1 MRTHGADAPDSGPS
15 TGAEIQ
21 PPGNGAPRSPTGYLT
36 RLWAAIPKFCA
47 ALLVALGGGVLWG
60 WAFDI
65 PMLKSVVP
73 GFASLKA
80 NGALCFV
87 LAGLALALLDEPDS
101 RARRQW
107 GMASAVLIILISGLT
122 LLEQFDG
129 IGLTID
135 QFLIRDTDTSPALH
149 PGRIATATAGGLF
162 LGGWAFVC
170 QALARRN
177 PRFMAA
183 SRWLARGVMAI
194 GGIALIGY
202 GINFNYLY
210 TWYAFGAMGLNTAVG
225 LIILGMGLCAMNRV
239 PHPVADDRRIT
250 WLATAL
256 LAGVA
261 GITGI
266 AVSAIIE
273 NEVERALNEGL
284 RIGLDSHLAQ
294 VKSSVELRTTR
305 AEIITTRPNLLR
317 QLRELARQSGATEA
331 HGEIQRVLESFTPHG
346 FSGIAVH
353 APDGREVAQ
362 MGTFVDDPALEVRL
376 DGPGEAYLLWKDGFF
391 LRHRLPLRDAEGP
404 LGTVLAE
411 QPLPNLTQA
420 VLENQ
425 SLGESVEFVL
435 CRNGVPDS
443 FRCFPTRLTP
453 RPFSVEPLR
462 DGPNRFVY
470 RAMAEGFGFGSTVD
484 YRGRRVLGAF
494 GPVDNLGL
502 VAVLKIDAADLYGA
516 IGAKFMLVMLLTT
529 ALIAGGSFLVR
540 TRVRPLAAA
549 LETRVRERTAELLAS
564 NARLKESEQRF
575 RQVSELSSQWIWE
588 QDAAGRYIFSNGA
601 VKEILGYA
609 PEEIIGHCYQDFFTE
624 EHRAQRRAEQGNI
637 AAMKHGFA
645 GVINHYCHKDGHE
658 VHTESSG
665 APIRSGEG
673 AVARWRG
680 VDYDIGWQKAKQAAE
695 AASRA
700 KSEFLANMSH
710 EIRTPINGIIGMIEL
725 GLDTD
730 LNPEQREYLT
740 MARESAESLLRLI
753 NDILDFS
760 KIEAGKLDLEPIPF
774 NLRDSVETVIKTL
787 ALRAHKQGL
796 ELACHIPPDL
806 PDRLVGDT
814 GRLCQ
819 VIVNLVGNAIKFTER
834 GEVLVDVA
842 EDSRT
847 DEEIVLHVTVKD
859 TGIGVPFEK
868 QRTIFEAFAQAD
880 GSTTRKFG
888 GTGLGLAISSRLV
901 ALMGGRIWLE
911 SRGTGQGS
919 TFHFTARLGLQ
930 TGAAVDI
937 VEDLPDAKGLP
948 VLIVDDNATNRRIL
962 EEVLVNWGMNP
973 LAVESGQAALDEM
986 ERLAAAGDPLPLV
999 LLDAMMP
1006 KMDGF
1011 QLAERIKQ
1019 HPEFARATIMML
1031 SSAVQRGDT
1040 ARCRKLGIA
1049 SYLTKPV
1056 KQSDLLDAILAALK
1070 PSKQEVRPV
1079 SAIRPDPAENVR
1091 PLRVLLAEDN
1101 PVNQRLVVRM
1111 LEKRGHSVALANN
1124 GKEAVAAVETELFD
1138 VALMDVQMPEM
1149 DGFEATAAIRG
1160 IEEASGR
1167 HTPIIAM
1174 TAHAMKGD
1182 RERCLAAGMDDY
1194 ISKPLQTRR
1203 LFELMESVTPEPE
1216 SAHDAIPEP
1225 PEPSGS
1231 EDDAAGF
1238 DRNAALARVDGDES
1252 LLREIAELFFVQTP
1266 VLLADIKDA
1275 IARRD
1280 SQELERA
1287 AHTLKSSVGNFAAK
1301 GAFEAALRLEKMGAG
1316 GNLTEVESAYD
1327 ELVDAVNRLGAGL
1340 AGLKAPEVR
1349 AA

>member
-1 MRTHGADAPDSGPS
+1 MRTSSADSPPDGRIRALSLS
-15 TGAEIQ
+15 H
-21 PPGNGAPRSPTGYLT
+21 
-36 RLWAAIPKFCA
+36 LWRVLPKLCA
-47 ALLVALGGGVLWG
+47 ALLAALGGAVLWG
-60 WAFDI
+60 WVFDV
-65 PMLKSVVP
+65 PALKSVVP

-80 NGALCFV
+80 NGAACFV
-87 LAGLALALLDEPDS
+87 LTGLALALLDGPETCP
-101 RARRQW
+101 RRQW
-107 GMASAVLIILISGLT
+107 GMALAAVVILISGLT
-122 LLEQFDG
+122 LLEQFAWL
-129 IGLTID
+129 GLAID
-135 QFLIRDTDTSPALH
+135 QLLIQDTDTPPWLH
-149 PGRIATATAGGLF
+149 PGRIATATSAGLF
-162 LGGWAFVC
+162 LGGWGLLC
-170 QALARRN
+170 LALARRKS
-177 PRFMAA
+177 RYYTV
-183 SRWLARGVMAI
+183 SRWLARGVLSI

-202 GINFNYLY
+202 LINFNFLY
-210 TWYAFGAMGLNTAVG
+210 SWYAFGSMGLNTAVG
-225 LIILGMGLCAMNRV
+225 LVLLGSGLCAMNQA
-239 PHPVADDRRIT
+239 PAASASDDLRIT

-261 GITGI
+261 GITGV
-266 AVSAIIE
+266 AVAAIVE
-273 NEVERALNEGL
+273 NEVERALNQGL
-284 RIGLDSHLAQ
+284 RIGLDSHIAQ
-294 VKSSVELRTTR
+294 VESSIALRATR
-305 AEIITTRPNLLR
+305 TEIVTNRVLMLENLRKLLGHPGHADYR
-317 QLRELARQSGATEA
+317 ALIRKD
-331 HGEIQRVLESFTPHG
+331 LESFAPHG
-346 FSGIAVH
+346 FSGMSVTLPDGTEAARMGEFVH
-353 APDGREVAQ
+353 APV
-362 MGTFVDDPALEVRL
+362 LEIRL
-376 DGPGEAYLLWKDGFF
+376 DGPHETYLFWHDGFF
-391 LRHRLPLRDAEGP
+391 LRQRLPLRDALGP
-404 LGTVLAE
+404 LGAVAAE
-411 QPLPNLTQA
+411 QPLPSLTQA
-420 VLENQ
+420 VMENQ
-425 SLGESVEFVL
+425 ALGETVEFAL
-435 CRNGVPDS
+435 CRQQAPDS

-453 RPFSVEPLR
+453 QPFSVGPLQ
-462 DGPNRFVY
+462 DGPRRFVF
-470 RAMAEGFGFGSTVD
+470 RAMAEGIGFGSAVD

-494 GPVDNLGL
+494 GPVGDGGL
-502 VAVLKIDAADLYGA
+502 VAVLKIDADELYGA
-516 IGAKFMLVMLLTT
+516 IGKRLFLVILLTA
-529 ALIAGGSFLVR
+529 ALIAGGGVLIR

-549 LETRVRERTAELLAS
+549 LETRVRERTAELSEA
-564 NARLKESEQRF
+564 NARLKESEERF

-588 QDAAGRYIFSNGA
+588 QDAAGRYVFSNGA
-601 VKEILGYA
+601 VKEILGYE
-609 PEEIIGHCYQDFFTE
+609 PEEILGRCYYDFFTE
-624 EHRAQRRAEQGNI
+624 EQRAQRLAEQGKI
-637 AAMKHGFA
+637 AVMEQGFA

-658 VHTESSG
+658 VFTESTG
-665 APIRSGEG
+665 APIHNGEG
-673 AVARWRG
+673 DVTRWRG

-725 GLDTD
+725 GLDTE
-730 LNPEQREYLT
+730 LSPEQREYLT

-760 KIEAGKLDLEPIPF
+760 KIEAGKLDLESIPL
-774 NLRDSVETVIKTL
+774 NLRDSVEGVIKTL

-911 SRGTGQGS
+911 SRGAGQGS

-937 VEDLPDAKGLP
+937 AEDLPDAKGLP

-962 EEVLVNWGMNP
+962 EEVLANWGMQP
-973 LAVESGQAALDEM
+973 VAVDSGRAALAEM
-986 ERLAAAGDPLPLV
+986 ERLAAQDAPVPLV

-1006 KMDGF
+1006 EMDGF
-1011 QLAERIKQ
+1011 ELAERIKQ

-1049 SYLTKPV
+1049 SYLTKPI

-1070 PSKQEVRPV
+1070 PPPEAHPIRH
-1079 SAIRPDPAENVR
+1079 ARPDRVENPH

-1124 GKEAVAAVETELFD
+1124 GKEALAAVDTEKFN
-1138 VALMDVQMPEM
+1138 VVLMDVQMPEM
-1149 DGFEATAAIRG
+1149 DGFEATAAIR
-1160 IEEASGR
+1160 EHEQATGR
-1167 HTPIIAM
+1167 HVPIIAM

-1203 LFELMESVTPEPE
+1203 LFEMMEAIVPDAPPPAADEPMVLASPE
-1216 SAHDAIPEP
+1216 
-1225 PEPSGS
+1225 
-1231 EDDAAGF
+1231 AGEF
-1238 DRNAALARVDGDES
+1238 DRNAALARVEGDEG
-1252 LLREIAELFFVQTP
+1252 LLREIVGLFFAQTP
-1266 VLLADIKDA
+1266 VLLAEIREA
-1275 IARRD
+1275 IR
-1280 SQELERA
+1280 QGNGQNLERA

-1301 GAFEAALRLEKMGAG
+1301 RAFDAVLRLEKMGAG
-1316 GNLTEVESAYD
+1316 GDLRGAEAAYE
-1327 ELVDAVNRLGAGL
+1327 ELVDATHRLETGL
-1340 AGLKAPEVR
+1340 AGLREPTVKA
-1349 AA
+1349 A